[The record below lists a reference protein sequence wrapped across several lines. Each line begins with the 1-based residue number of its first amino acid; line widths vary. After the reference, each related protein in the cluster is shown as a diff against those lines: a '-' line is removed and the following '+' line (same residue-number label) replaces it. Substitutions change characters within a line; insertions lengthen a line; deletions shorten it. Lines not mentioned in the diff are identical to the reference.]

1 MDLTSSIVRI
11 AGAEFP
17 ADRPADGIDILSQ
30 IALDRP
36 LKSRQLFWRG
46 RRGDVTWRAARDGDL
61 KRIWKQDGNGRE
73 SWLFDLRNDPTE
85 RTNLLADRA
94 DAAAR
99 LQKLMVEWEREVA
112 PRR

>member
-1 MDLTSSIVRI
+1 
-11 AGAEFP
+11 
-17 ADRPADGIDILSQ
+17 
-30 IALDRP
+30 
-36 LKSRQLFWRG
+36 LFWRG